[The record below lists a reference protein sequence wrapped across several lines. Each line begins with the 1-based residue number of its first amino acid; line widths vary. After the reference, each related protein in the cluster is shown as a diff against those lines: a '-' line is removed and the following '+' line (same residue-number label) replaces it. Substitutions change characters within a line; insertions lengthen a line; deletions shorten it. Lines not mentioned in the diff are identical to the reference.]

1 MHKKYAVLFEKYLK
15 LSNEKS
21 ALRNCVLS
29 TVHDLYGEKSLD
41 ILDIGCGD
49 GSLST
54 ALAKDGH
61 NVSAIDLRDAFLG
74 DGVNFECVG
83 IFDYSTNKKFD
94 LIIMAYFL
102 WELPFEKWDK
112 VFMKCKN
119 MLKNDGKI
127 FVIDVCNEGKFDN
140 VFVEFNLID
149 DESYQEPIDYWDKY
163 CERKGIKV
171 KRVSFKSSI
180 TTNNANELYGAL
192 SFFFK
197 EPSME
202 KIYKERKQEFIKFF
216 ENKKPKDGKI
226 ILQTCHSLD
235 ILSNMT

>member
-1 MHKKYAVLFEKYLK
+1 MHEEYTVLFEKYLK

-21 ALRNCVLS
+21 ALRDCVIS
-29 TVHDLYGEKSLD
+29 TVHNLYGDKLLN

-54 ALAKDGH
+54 ALAKDG
-61 NVSAIDLRDAFLG
+61 NVVSAIDLRDSFLG
-74 DGVNFECVG
+74 DGVDFKCVG
-83 IFDYSTNKKFD
+83 IFDYSPKKKFD

-102 WELPFEKWDK
+102 WELPLEKWDE

-119 MLKNDGKI
+119 MLNDNGKI
-127 FVIDVCNEGKFDN
+127 FVIDVCNESKFDN
-140 VFVEFNLID
+140 VFVEFNLVN
-149 DESYQEPIDYWDKY
+149 DESQQELTYYWDNY
-163 CERKGIKV
+163 CEGKNIKAE
-171 KRVSFKSSI
+171 RVSFKSSI
-180 TTNNANELYGAL
+180 TSNNANELYEAL

-197 EPSME
+197 EPFME

-216 ENKKPKDGKI
+216 ENKKNENGEI
-226 ILQTCHSLD
+226 SVQTCHSLD